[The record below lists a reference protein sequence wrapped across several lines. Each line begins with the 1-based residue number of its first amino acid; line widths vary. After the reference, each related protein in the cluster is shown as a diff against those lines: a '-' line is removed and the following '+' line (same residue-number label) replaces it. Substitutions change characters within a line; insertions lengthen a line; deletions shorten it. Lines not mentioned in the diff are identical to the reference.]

1 MGWGSVIKAEPEDDR
16 QFLPRMTNNTARPIT
31 ILGIDFETY
40 YGQNF
45 SLTKLSTTQYVRN
58 LQKSEIHGAAV
69 SVENGEITWYG
80 PDELAEFLSNF
91 DWERTA
97 VLAHN
102 AAFDGFILS
111 QHFGITPAYYYDSM
125 SMARG
130 LHSHDISASLNEVAK
145 HYLLGAKT
153 PGILAQAK
161 GKLWKDMDDKL
172 KAAMIFYC
180 INDVKIMW
188 KIFNRMLPSYPQ
200 DELDLI
206 NITIQ
211 AFARPLIHIDKDLV
225 YSEWMRERDKKDAL
239 MDEVMHLVHYT
250 DRRLFESALSSNP
263 QFAKMLE
270 YLGAE
275 VPLKPSPSNPETMTY
290 AFAKND
296 IAFQN
301 LQIHADKRVRDLV
314 EARLSVKSTIGESR
328 AERLILHGDP
338 TLPVM
343 LNYCKAHTMRW
354 TGGDKINPQN
364 FPSGRTDSRIREAL
378 VPPEGYKLVVIDS
391 SQIEDRMNAWVSGQS
406 DVLEAY
412 RANLDNYKLMA
423 SKIYDVPVDEVTKSQ
438 RFVGKVARLGLGY
451 QCGAAKF
458 TYMLRSGAMGPP
470 VHESD
475 LSEKDIH
482 LAHKKY
488 RDASS
493 HVVENWNRMSTVIKK
508 MYDNERYNI
517 TSLTSGEVIAQ
528 VQGQKILMPNG
539 LYLHYPDLKRQVK
552 DMGDWEKEEFS
563 YRTGQHSR
571 GKIYGGLL
579 AENLIQCLARIVV
592 GEQML
597 EIASHYPI
605 VMMTHDEVVYLAEE
619 DEAEEAYNFGL
630 SCMRKVPDWCEGLPI
645 NADGGFGNNY
655 GEIK

>member
-1 MGWGSVIKAEPEDDR
+1 MGWGSIVKPEPEDDR
-16 QFLPRMTNNTARPIT
+16 PFSPRMVNSTARPTT

-40 YGQNF
+40 YGQHF
-45 SLTKLSTTQYVRN
+45 SLTKLSTTQYVRD

-69 SVENGEITWYG
+69 SVDGGQTTWYR
-80 PDELAEFLSNF
+80 PDDLAEFLSHF
-91 DWERTA
+91 DWDRTA

-130 LHSHDISASLNEVAK
+130 LHSHDISASLDEVAK

-161 GKLWKDMDDKL
+161 GKQWDDMDDKL
-172 KAAMIFYC
+172 QAAMIYYC
-180 INDVKIMW
+180 MNDVNIMW
-188 KIFNRMLPSYPQ
+188 KIFNKMLPSYPQ

-211 AFARPLIHIDKDLV
+211 AFARPLLNVNHNLV
-225 YSEWMRERDKKDAL
+225 YEEWMRERDKKDAL
-239 MDEVMHLVHYT
+239 MDKIMHLLHQENRVA
-250 DRRLFESALSSNP
+250 FESALSSNP

-270 YLGAE
+270 YFGAE
-275 VPLKPSPSNPETMTY
+275 APLKPSPSNPDTMTY

-301 LQIHADKRVRDLV
+301 LQVHPDARVRELV

-328 AERLILHGDP
+328 AERLILHSKP

-364 FPSGRTDSRIREAL
+364 FPSSRTDSRIRESL
-378 VPPEGYKLVVIDS
+378 IPPEGYKIVVIDS

-423 SKIYDVPVDEVTKSQ
+423 SKIYDVPVDEVTKPQ

-470 VHESD
+470 VLESD

-488 RDASS
+488 RDASE
-493 HVVENWNRMSTVIKK
+493 HVVENWNRMFRVIQK
-508 MYDNERYNI
+508 MYDNETYNI
-517 TSLTSGEVIAQ
+517 TSQTSGEVIAQ
-528 VQGQKILMPNG
+528 VRGQKILMPNG
-539 LYLHYPDLKRQVK
+539 LYLHYPDLKRIQY
-552 DMGDWEKEEFS
+552 DTAYGEGEEFS
-563 YRTGQHSR
+563 YRTGKHTR

-597 EIASHYPI
+597 EIASQYPI

-645 NADGGFGNNY
+645 NADGGWGDNY
-655 GEIK
+655 GEVK